1 MQTVRVPS
9 SSSDVAKQSVI
20 IDYDDK
26 VGVRLPGGIEL
37 VWQKV
42 STTTKQE
49 LLGFRLMTGPSPV
62 YGTRKVIAG
71 EWLVNKPS
79 PTVSLHSF

>member
-26 VGVRLPGGIEL
+26 VGVRLPGGIEV
-37 VWQKV
+37 VWQR
-42 STTTKQE
+42 
-49 LLGFRLMTGPSPV
+49 FR
-62 YGTRKVIAG
+62 RRQNRNC
-71 EWLVNKPS
+71 W
-79 PTVSLHSF
+79 

>member
-37 VWQKV
+37 VWQKA
-42 STTTKQE
+42 TTTKQE
-49 LLGFRLMTGPSPV
+49 LLVKTHDWTIIREGKL
-62 YGTRKVIAG
+62 
-71 EWLVNKPS
+71 
-79 PTVSLHSF
+79 